1 MKWKAIVVATALA
14 GVAFGSVLA
23 ADGGTHDSRIALM
36 KKIGGAAGAL
46 GAIAKGD
53 KPYDAAVVKASL
65 TTIAE
70 TAKAFPDQ
78 FNPDSD
84 KTDAEVNPKI
94 WDNLDDFKAKAAKL
108 STDAETALA
117 QLPADQAGVGATL
130 KTLGGSC
137 GACHQAYR
145 IKKD

>member
-1 MKWKAIVVATALA
+1 MKWKAIVAATALA
-14 GVAFGSVLA
+14 GIALGSVVA
-23 ADGGTHDSRIALM
+23 ADGTHDGRIGMM
-36 KKIGGAAGAL
+36 KKIGGATGAL

-53 KPYDAAVVKASL
+53 KPYDAEIVKASL

-78 FNPDSD
+78 FNPQSD

-117 QLPADQAGVGATL
+117 QLPADKAGVGGTL

>member
-1 MKWKAIVVATALA
+1 MKWKAIVAATALA
-14 GVAFGSVLA
+14 GIALGSVVA
-23 ADGGTHDSRIALM
+23 ADGTHDARIGMM

-53 KPYDAAVVKASL
+53 KPYDADVVKASL

-78 FNPDSD
+78 FNPQSD
-84 KTDAEVNPKI
+84 KSDAEVSPKI
-94 WDNLDDFKAKAAKL
+94 WDNLDDFKVKAAKL
-108 STDAETALA
+108 STEAETALA
-117 QLPADQAGVGATL
+117 QLPADMAGVGATL

>member
-1 MKWKAIVVATALA
+1 MKWKAIVMATALA
-14 GVAFGSVLA
+14 GVALGSVVA
-23 ADGGTHDSRIALM
+23 ADGTHDSRIGMM
-36 KKIGGAAGAL
+36 KKIGGATGAL

-53 KPYDAAVVKASL
+53 KPYDADIVKASL
-65 TTIAE
+65 ATIAE

-78 FNPDSD
+78 FNPQSD

-94 WDNLDDFKAKAAKL
+94 WDNLDDFKAHATKL

-117 QLPADQAGVGATL
+117 QLPADKAGVGATL

>member
-1 MKWKAIVVATALA
+1 MKWKAIVAATALA
-14 GVAFGSVLA
+14 GIALGSVVA
-23 ADGGTHDSRIALM
+23 ADGTHDSRIGLM

-53 KPYDAAVVKASL
+53 KPYDADIVKASL

-78 FNPDSD
+78 FNPQSD
-84 KTDAEVNPKI
+84 KNDAEVNPKI

-117 QLPADQAGVGATL
+117 QLPADNAGVGTTL

>member
-1 MKWKAIVVATALA
+1 MKWKAIVAATVFA
-14 GVAFGSVLA
+14 GVAFGSVIA
-23 ADGGTHDSRIALM
+23 ADGTHDSRIAVM
-36 KKIGGAAGAL
+36 KKVGGAAGAL

-53 KPYDAAVVKASL
+53 KPYDAEVVKAAL
-65 TTIAE
+65 MTIAE
-70 TAKAFPDQ
+70 NAKAFPEH
-78 FNPDSD
+78 FGPNSD

-94 WDNLDDFKAKAAKL
+94 WDNFDDFKAKAAKL
-108 STDAETALA
+108 SNNAEVALA

-130 KTLGGSC
+130 KTLGSDC

>member
-1 MKWKAIVVATALA
+1 MKWKAIVAATVLA
-14 GVAFGSVLA
+14 GVAFGSVVA
-23 ADGGTHDSRIALM
+23 ADGTHDSRIAVM
-36 KKIGGAAGAL
+36 KKVGGAAGAL

-53 KPYDAAVVKASL
+53 KPYDAEVVKAAL
-65 TTIAE
+65 MTIAE
-70 TAKAFPDQ
+70 NAKAFPDH
-78 FNPDSD
+78 FGPNSD

-94 WDNLDDFKAKAAKL
+94 WDNFSDFKAKANKL
-108 STDAETALA
+108 SSNAETALA

-130 KTLGGSC
+130 KTLGGDC